1 MIKIIK
7 YFFYSFFISIILA
20 LIFVPEDREWIDCS
34 DEKDLYRYVYNGW
47 KVDKVIKDYKG
58 EYPQIYLSKND
69 RIKALNFGWRCY
81 YLEGA
86 ELNYKKKTSDQDD
99 MVFFTKTIGSSVIA
113 LDIAWTHDMIGMR
126 FANSEQLITFMGKAG
141 TTKGDWR
148 DLVK

>member
-1 MIKIIK
+1 MKKILK
-7 YFFYSFFISIILA
+7 YFFLFLISLLGLILIA
-20 LIFVPEDREWIDCS
+20 PEDREWVKCS

-86 ELNYKKKTSDQDD
+86 ELNYKKK
-99 MVFFTKTIGSSVIA
+99 
-113 LDIAWTHDMIGMR
+113 
-126 FANSEQLITFMGKAG
+126 
-141 TTKGDWR
+141 
-148 DLVK
+148 

>member
-1 MIKIIK
+1 MKKIFK
-7 YFFYSFFISIILA
+7 YFFLFLISLLGLILIA
-20 LIFVPEDREWIDCS
+20 PEDREWVKCS

-86 ELNYKKKTSDQDD
+86 ELNFRKK
-99 MVFFTKTIGSSVIA
+99 
-113 LDIAWTHDMIGMR
+113 
-126 FANSEQLITFMGKAG
+126 
-141 TTKGDWR
+141 
-148 DLVK
+148 